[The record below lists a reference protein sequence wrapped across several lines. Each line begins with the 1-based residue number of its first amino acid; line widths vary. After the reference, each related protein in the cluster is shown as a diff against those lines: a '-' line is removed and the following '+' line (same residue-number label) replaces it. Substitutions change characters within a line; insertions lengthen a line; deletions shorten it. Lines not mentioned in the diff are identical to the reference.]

1 MNQRDIHEKKL
12 FDQFY
17 DQKSPVS
24 DDMWESISVQLDA
37 QKKKRKRPIFF
48 LWFFVML
55 LGSVIAFQL
64 LNNSSGI
71 LIKENSSIQVDQSQT
86 LSQNPVIQHTEDKKI
101 SGSVSSELAQMST
114 NMNETGL
121 LNKASVKEGRL
132 YKFEDLNSSE
142 KEISQFNKS
151 QFNK

>member
-12 FDQFY
+12 FDQFH
-17 DQKSPVS
+17 DQKSAVS

-142 KEISQFNKS
+142 KEISINRNS
-151 QFNK
+151 